1 MHTLLLTKLI
11 NLERAAMSSGEFV
24 GLDVKV
30 MRTQKQEGSTDHLL
44 GSRKN
49 FERIL
54 AKVRSVDTKLEQQFI
69 ENRDYE
75 GLDQYILSHLM
86 GCE

>member
-1 MHTLLLTKLI
+1 
-11 NLERAAMSSGEFV
+11 
-24 GLDVKV
+24 

-54 AKVRSVDTKLEQQFI
+54 EKVRSLDRTLEAELI
-69 ENRDYE
+69 ANRDYE
-75 GLDQYILSHLM
+75 ALDQYILAHLM
-86 GCE
+86 GIS